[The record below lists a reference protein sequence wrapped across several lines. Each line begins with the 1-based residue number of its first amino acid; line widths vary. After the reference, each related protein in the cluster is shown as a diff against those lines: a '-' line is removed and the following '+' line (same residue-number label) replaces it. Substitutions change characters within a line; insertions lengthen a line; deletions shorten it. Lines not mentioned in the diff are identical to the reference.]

1 MYVEHLNKNGG
12 GVLCKRCAVLK
23 VPPSL
28 RTGAG
33 PGRLPLTLF
42 NAAPEA
48 PATPRAREGSQRH
61 TGRQGERTVPCH
73 CRRHDRLC
81 SENPK
86 EPTESSLDR
95 QVSSARPRRT
105 RQIQAKRGPCSREP
119 ATSMQTLKLK
129 AGSFAV
135 AQINAMLLWNSTE
148 TVRNRDAAAERHR
161 SRRGGRHARHVP
173 GPEGWTREG
182 RWSPSHPPALRDSSQ
197 NPRESPREPVQRE
210 TRLLDHLYRKTEPEE
225 LKHF

>member
-1 MYVEHLNKNGG
+1 M
-12 GVLCKRCAVLK
+12 KRKA
-23 VPPSL
+23 
-28 RTGAG
+28 
-33 PGRLPLTLF
+33 
-42 NAAPEA
+42 
-48 PATPRAREGSQRH
+48 
-61 TGRQGERTVPCH
+61 RQGERTVPCH

-105 RQIQAKRGPCSREP
+105 RQIQAKHGPCSREP

-135 AQINAMLLWNSTE
+135 AQINAMLRWNSTE

-173 GPEGWTREG
+173 GPG
-182 RWSPSHPPALRDSSQ
+182 RTLVPKSPAGAARLLS
-197 NPRESPREPVQRE
+197 ESPREPVQRE

>member
-105 RQIQAKRGPCSREP
+105 RQIQAKHGPCSREP

-135 AQINAMLLWNSTE
+135 AQINAMLRWNSTE

-197 NPRESPREPVQRE
+197 NPRESPCRERQGCLTICIERQN
-210 TRLLDHLYRKTEPEE
+210 RKS
-225 LKHF
+225 

>member
-1 MYVEHLNKNGG
+1 M
-12 GVLCKRCAVLK
+12 LCKRRAVLK
-23 VPPSL
+23 VPPV
-28 RTGAG
+28 
-33 PGRLPLTLF
+33 
-42 NAAPEA
+42 PEDQG
-48 PATPRAREGSQRH
+48 RARTPALNTVQRRAGSSSHAQG
-61 TGRQGERTVPCH
+61 TGRQPEAHRSP
-73 CRRHDRLC
+73 RRKNSPLSLPTTRPTML
-81 SENPK
+81 K

-105 RQIQAKRGPCSREP
+105 RQIQAKHGPCSREP

-135 AQINAMLLWNSTE
+135 AQINAMLRWNSTE
-148 TVRNRDAAAERHR
+148 TVQNRDAAAERHR

-197 NPRESPREPVQRE
+197 NPRESPCRERQGCLTICIERQN
-210 TRLLDHLYRKTEPEE
+210 RKS
-225 LKHF
+225 